1 MCISSEV
8 EAFDGPSDRWIWN
21 VVGGVLGRQETS
33 VLRRLRFGRIVA
45 YQELYEVLYSR
56 MVREELDVDSVDVGG
71 CAEGEFELVKAY
83 WK

>member
-1 MCISSEV
+1 MCISLDV

-21 VVGGVLGRQETS
+21 VIGGVLRREETP

-45 YQELYEVLYSR
+45 YYTNLYSR

>member
-1 MCISSEV
+1 MCISLDV

-21 VVGGVLGRQETS
+21 VIGG